1 MEVILKVNG
10 LQQLAGLHE
19 IRAELKRAEGGLRG
33 FPLLA
38 EPDVDGGTGVREGGV
53 GRIGGFR
60 AAEGVDG
67 FERLIRAAAGEAE
80 IVPGAQVL
88 LIELHGFLQ
97 SGGGRDYPKK
107 TTFQRVLAKLDA
119 AAFERIL
126 TARRTNGVS
135 CSGWRPMPKRSTAPM
150 SGRWWESPAKPPRWA
165 ARTKGRPA
173 SSVSSTFAASSR
185 IPPVAANCWNVSAAT
200 GTSRAACASGST

>member
-1 MEVILKVNG
+1 MRVILKVNG

-38 EPDVDGGTGVREGGV
+38 EPGVDGGTGVREGGV
-53 GRIGGFR
+53 GGIGNFH

-67 FERLIRAAAGEAE
+67 FERLIRATAGETE
-80 IVPGAQVL
+80 NVLGAQVL
-88 LIELHGFLQ
+88 QIELHGFLQ
-97 SGGGRDYPKK
+97 SGGGRDYPKE

-126 TARRTNGVS
+126 TAPGTNGVP
-135 CSGWRPMPKRSTAPM
+135 CGGWRPMPKRSAAPM
-150 SGRWWESPAKPPRWA
+150 SGRWWKSPAKPPRWA

-173 SSVSSTFAASSR
+173 SGVSFTFAASSR
-185 IPPVAANCWNVSAAT
+185 FPPVAADCWNASAAT
-200 GTSRAACASGST
+200 GTSRAACTSGST